1 MEWNGLDSIERSCV
15 CVVFCGGECDGSM
28 TRTKKKKISFRV
40 LVVTVYLCVFA
51 NPKRLSFFFD
61 NYIQELLDN
70 NNNNNNNN
78 KQTIIAVHF
87 YATMTTSINH
97 LSFRH
102 LSPPPPVSSARL

>member
-1 MEWNGLDSIERSCV
+1 MEWIGLDSIERSRA
-15 CVVFCGGECDGSM
+15 CVVFCGCECDGSM

-40 LVVTVYLCVFA
+40 LVLLSECDCNLCVFA

-61 NYIQELLDN
+61 NYIQELLD
-70 NNNNNNNN
+70 NNNN